1 MKKKIYSA
9 LAIFAVY
16 AFVAKIYAQ
25 KMQYDN
31 EVILALVFA
40 AAIALVN
47 FGLSIY
53 FNQKVL
59 KKAVG
64 IFTTTL
70 MQGMLKRMIIVLV
83 ISFTIM
89 LTIALNDF
97 VFVAAFFILYFL
109 LQIIELSDLHKK
121 NS

>member
-9 LAIFAVY
+9 FVIFAVY
-16 AFVAKIYAQ
+16 GFVAKIYAQ
-25 KMQYDN
+25 KMQYDY

-59 KKAVG
+59 KKEAG
-64 IFTTTL
+64 TFTTTL
-70 MQGMLKRMIIVLV
+70 MQGMLKRMVFVLV

-89 LTIALNDF
+89 LTIAVNDF

-109 LQIIELSDLHKK
+109 LQIIELGDLRKK

>member
-70 MQGMLKRMIIVLV
+70 MQGMLKRVVIVLL

-89 LTIALNDF
+89 LTMPLNDF

-109 LQIIELSDLHKK
+109 LQIIELVDLHKK